1 MAKPPPRRRPPLQK
15 RKSDLPAGDA
25 VASRAVLPRKR
36 DPRQAGIF
44 DAPLPAFIRPQLAKL
59 VTEAPEGERWAHELK
74 FDGYRMHARI
84 DRGRVQLIT
93 ARSGLDWT
101 SKYPA
106 TAEALK
112 QLPVA
117 RAYLDGELCAV
128 RADGTTSF
136 SLMQAATDGASA
148 AGLVYFIF
156 DALHLDGE
164 DLLLQPLLERKARL
178 AEVMKGAP
186 GTLQFSDHVVGNG
199 PAFFRQAC
207 KLGAEGIVSKR
218 VDAPYRPGDR
228 GGSWLKTKCLNR
240 EEFVV
245 VGWTDPEG
253 SRPHLGALLLA
264 YYAPDGRLV
273 YAGRA
278 GTGMPLRELARLAAR
293 LKPLATDRMPLDVPP
308 PRTSRFGSPL
318 VLSRVHWVR
327 PELVA
332 EVTYLE
338 WTDDGLL
345 RQVVYQGLRED
356 KPASEVRREQP
367 PVR

>member
-1 MAKPPPRRRPPLQK
+1 MAEPPRRKSPQK
-15 RKSDLPAGDA
+15 RKSELPSDA
-25 VASRAVLPRKR
+25 VASPAVLPRKR

-44 DAPLPAFIRPQLAKL
+44 DAALPAFVRPQLAKL

-74 FDGYRMHARI
+74 FDGYRMHGRI
-84 DRGRVQLIT
+84 DRGQVRLIT

-101 SKYPA
+101 SKYPGL
-106 TAEALK
+106 TEWLK
-112 QLPVA
+112 GLPVA

-128 RADGTTSF
+128 RPDGTTSF
-136 SLMQAATDGASA
+136 SLMQAATEGQ
-148 AGLVYFIF
+148 GEQLVYFVF
-156 DALHLDGE
+156 DVMHLDGK
-164 DLLLQPLLERKARL
+164 DLLLKPLLERKARL
-178 AEVMKGAP
+178 ADVLKGAP
-186 GTLQFSDHVVGNG
+186 AGLQYSDHIVGNG
-199 PAFFRQAC
+199 AAFLRQAC
-207 KLGAEGIVSKR
+207 QLKAEGIVSKR
-218 VDAPYRPGDR
+218 VDAPYRPADR
-228 GGSWLKTKCLNR
+228 SRSWLKAKCLNR

-253 SRPHLGALLLA
+253 SRPYLGALLLA

-278 GTGMPLRELARLAAR
+278 GTGMPLRELARLSAR
-293 LKPLATDRMPLDVPP
+293 LQPLATDKMPLDVPP
-308 PRTSRFGSPL
+308 PRGSRFGSPL

-345 RQVVYQGLRED
+345 RQMVYQGLRED
-356 KPASEVRREQP
+356 KPADEVQRERP

>member
-1 MAKPPPRRRPPLQK
+1 MAKPPRRPPPQK
-15 RKSDLPAGDA
+15 RKSDLPAGNA

-136 SLMQAATDGASA
+136 SFMQAATDGQSA
-148 AGLVYFIF
+148 AGLVYFVF

-164 DLLLQPLLERKARL
+164 DLLLRPLLERKARL
-178 AEVMKGAP
+178 AEIMKGAA
-186 GTLQFSDHVVGNG
+186 GTLQFSDHVAGNG

-218 VDAPYRPGDR
+218 ADAPYRPGDR
-228 GGSWLKTKCLNR
+228 RGSWLKTKCLNR
-240 EEFVV
+240 EEFIV

-253 SRPHLGALLLA
+253 TRQHLGALLLA

-278 GTGMPLRELARLAAR
+278 GTGMPVGELARLAAR

-308 PRTSRFGSPL
+308 PRASRFGSPL
-318 VLSRVHWVR
+318 VLSRVHWVW

-332 EVTYLE
+332 EATYLE

-356 KPASEVRREQP
+356 KPASEVRRDRPQT
-367 PVR
+367 R

>member
-1 MAKPPPRRRPPLQK
+1 MAKPPRRPPPQT
-15 RKSDLPAGDA
+15 RKSDLPPGDA

-59 VTEAPEGERWAHELK
+59 VTEAPEGDSWAHELK

-84 DRGRVQLIT
+84 DRGWVKLIT

-101 SKYPA
+101 AKYPGLA
-106 TAEALK
+106 GWLK
-112 QLPVA
+112 ALPVA
-117 RAYLDGELCAV
+117 TAYLDGELCAV
-128 RADGTTSF
+128 RPDGTTSF
-136 SLMQAATDGASA
+136 SLMQAATEGQ
-148 AGLVYFIF
+148 GERLVYFAF
-156 DALHLDGE
+156 DLLHQDRE
-164 DLLLQPLLERKARL
+164 DLLLKPLLERKARL
-178 AEVMKGAP
+178 AELLKGAP
-186 GTLQFSDHVVGNG
+186 AGLQYSDHVVGRG
-199 PAFFRQAC
+199 AAFIAQAC
-207 KLGAEGIVSKR
+207 RLKAEGIVSKR

-228 GGSWLKTKCLNR
+228 SGAWLKAKCLNR
-240 EEFVV
+240 EEFIVI
-245 VGWTDPEG
+245 GWTDPEG
-253 SRPHLGALLLA
+253 SRPHLGAVLLA

-278 GTGMPLRELARLAAR
+278 GTGMPIRELARLSAR

-308 PRTSRFGSPL
+308 PRASRFGSPL

-356 KPASEVRREQP
+356 KAAMEVRRDRP